1 MDLPETHPLTT
12 SVLSSFGPNSLP
24 RAREILTGL
33 IRYLHA
39 FCRDVNLSPEEL
51 YIAIDALNRS
61 GQMSNHERN
70 ETLLISDCLG
80 VEALVDSQTQ
90 KALENDNSTNSCI
103 LGPFYTADPPRYEKG
118 ESIIQKN
125 LGGEVTFF
133 HGRILDADT
142 NLPVAGM
149 SNTRLE

>member
-80 VEALVDSQTQ
+80 VEAYVLNFIYLV
-90 KALENDNSTNSCI
+90 ALSLI
-103 LGPFYTADPPRYEKG
+103 
-118 ESIIQKN
+118 
-125 LGGEVTFF
+125 
-133 HGRILDADT
+133 
-142 NLPVAGM
+142 
-149 SNTRLE
+149 